1 MQSKPIAL
9 TVLDAASVIAL
20 GVAAYFALVLAPTEL
35 VMGDVQRVFYFRVGT
50 AWVGM
55 LGFILAAI
63 AGVVYLA
70 TKDMKWDRFEV
81 AAVEVSTMFFFIT
94 IVLGSIWARP
104 AWNTWWTWDP
114 RLTTTLVMWFI
125 YAGYLLLRSMDLDKR
140 RRTTIC
146 AVVGIVAF
154 LDVPLVFYSARL
166 WRSIHPAVFSRGG
179 GLEPEMQLTAMV
191 CVGVWGLVWLAL
203 CGLRFRQ
210 LQQQA
215 GLEAAALHNIR

>member
-1 MQSKPIAL
+1 MFKDWLVSVAL
-9 TVLDAASVIAL
+9 LGGLAVAGSHWLIWYYAPVEQTLGPVQKIFYMHLPLAWWGLISFLVVFVASIQVLRTRAPRWDHLAGAAAEIGVLCSTLAL
-20 GVAAYFALVLAPTEL
+20 LT
-35 VMGDVQRVFYFRVGT
+35 
-50 AWVGM
+50 
-55 LGFILAAI
+55 
-63 AGVVYLA
+63 
-70 TKDMKWDRFEV
+70 
-81 AAVEVSTMFFFIT
+81 
-94 IVLGSIWARP
+94 GSIWARKS
-104 AWNTWWTWDP
+104 WNTWWTWDP